1 METAKITSKGRVTV
15 PKQVRVRLAVEPG
28 DQLAFEFDEQGLL
41 RVTPV
46 RKPLP
51 PLRGFL
57 AKDAAGRRLD
67 CEQVD
72 EAIRQRMRMN
82 WTKSWGMRGGDDC
95 APSKESQ
102 EKGDLGRQEAQAT

>member
-1 METAKITSKGRVTV
+1 MDTAKITSKGQITIPR
-15 PKQVRVRLAVEPG
+15 QVRVRLAVGSG
-28 DQLAFEFDEQGLL
+28 DQLAFEFDESGLL

-67 CEQVD
+67 CGQID
-72 EAIRQRMRMN
+72 EAIRKRMRR
-82 WTKSWGMRGGDDC
+82 KYGS
-95 APSKESQ
+95 AS
-102 EKGDLGRQEAQAT
+102 